1 MIIQFRPLLPP
12 YNVLPDWMEWATWG
26 NYKNEKRA
34 LQALK
39 ALSGK
44 HSIYFK
50 YRIKP

>member
-12 YNVLPDWMEWATWG
+12 YNSCIEWATWG

-44 HSIYFK
+44 HSIYFE
-50 YRIKP
+50 YRLKQ

>member
-1 MIIQFRPLLPP
+1 MTIQFRPLLPP
-12 YNVLPDWMEWATWG
+12 YNSCIEWSTWG

-44 HSIYFK
+44 HSIYFEF
-50 YRIKP
+50 RIKP